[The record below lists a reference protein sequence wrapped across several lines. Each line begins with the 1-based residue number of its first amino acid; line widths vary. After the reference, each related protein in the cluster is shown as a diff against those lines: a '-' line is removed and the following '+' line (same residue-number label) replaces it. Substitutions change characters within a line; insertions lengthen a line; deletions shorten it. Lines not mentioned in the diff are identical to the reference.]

1 MTTITDPTMSVRQP
15 RVRTWVRA
23 RLVLAVAAVAALG
36 ITVHH
41 VNQPSEPE
49 SEAMTAIPTPCDD
62 FMDCVYTA
70 WWYAFLR

>member
-1 MTTITDPTMSVRQP
+1 MTTSNPAMNP
-15 RVRTWVRA
+15 REARRRTGFRA
-23 RLVLAVAAVAALG
+23 RVVFAVAAVAAVG

-41 VNQPSEPE
+41 VNQPTEPT

-62 FMDCVYTA
+62 FMDCIYTA